1 MTPETFARYANRNL
15 PRYTSYPTAP
25 HFSAAVDGRVYGDWL
40 RGVQPGT
47 DLSLYVHVPFCRAMC
62 WYCGCHTSVTARSAP
77 IAAYL
82 RALELEIAKVAAILP
97 ESCLV
102 RHVHFGGGTP
112 TLMAPT
118 EFVRLM
124 DALRRHFRIARDAEI
139 AVEVDPRA
147 LAPEMAAAIADAG
160 VGRAS
165 LGVQTFDATVQ
176 RAINRVQ
183 DFATVETA
191 VSRLRD
197 AGIGA
202 ISFDLIYG
210 LPHQTAQ
217 SCRETVAQ
225 ALRLAP
231 DRLAVFGYAHV
242 PGFKPHQ
249 RKIDAAALPGAGER
263 WAQALAIDQEMV
275 GAGYARIGL
284 DHYARPGDSLAVA
297 ARTGALH
304 RNFQGYT
311 TDDCPVLIGLGASAI
326 GKSPQGFVQN
336 VAGTGDYRRRVESGL
351 LAAVR
356 GYRLS
361 DEDRLRGAL
370 IERLM
375 CDLEVDVAAI
385 CARFGGDPQAL
396 VDTLELD
403 TLEADGLIVRDGAV
417 IAMTEAGRPLVR
429 AVATVFDAY
438 LGQGPALHSRAA

>member
-25 HFSAAVDGRVYGDWL
+25 HFSPAVDPRVYDDWL
-40 RGVQPGT
+40 RGVEPGT
-47 DLSLYVHVPFCRAMC
+47 DLSLYLHVPFCRAMC
-62 WYCGCHTSVTARSAP
+62 WYCGCHTSVTARTDP
-77 IAAYL
+77 IVAYL
-82 RALELEIAKVAAILP
+82 RALELEIGKVAATLP

-112 TLMAPT
+112 TLMAPV
-118 EFVRLM
+118 EFIRLM

-139 AVEVDPRA
+139 AVEVDPRSFSRETAAA
-147 LAPEMAAAIADAG
+147 LAEAG
-160 VGRAS
+160 VVRAS
-165 LGVQTFDATVQ
+165 LGVQTFDAAVQ

-183 DFATVETA
+183 DFATVEAA
-191 VSRLRD
+191 VTRLRD

-210 LPHQTAQ
+210 LPHQTAR
-217 SCRETVAQ
+217 SCRQTAVQ
-225 ALRLAP
+225 ALSLAP

-242 PGFKPHQ
+242 PAFKPHQ
-249 RKIDAAALPGAGER
+249 RKIDAAALPGAAER
-263 WAQALAIDQEMV
+263 SAQARAIDQEMV
-275 GAGYARIGL
+275 GAGYSRIGL

-326 GKSPQGFVQN
+326 GKFPQGFAQN
-336 VAGTGDYRRRVESGL
+336 VAGIGDYRRRVEGGL
-351 LAAVR
+351 LATAR
-356 GYRLS
+356 GYRLRA
-361 DEDRLRGAL
+361 DDCLRAVL

-375 CDLEVDVAAI
+375 CDQKVDVAAI
-385 CARFGGDPQAL
+385 CARFGADPCAL
-396 VDTLELD
+396 VDALEFD
-403 TLEADGLIVRDGAV
+403 ELETDGLIVRDGAA

-429 AVATVFDAY
+429 AVAASFDAY
-438 LGQGPALHSRAA
+438 LGRGPALHSRAA